1 MAQQGVV
8 LDQDQFCCSI
18 CLDLLKDPVTLA
30 CGHSY
35 CSSCIEGCW
44 DQDEQK
50 GVYNCPQCRQSF
62 TLRPALKRNYMLA
75 EVVEKL
81 KETGGAQAAPSEL
94 TSPAGPGEVTCDL
107 CTGPRKQRAL
117 KSCLVCMV
125 SYCQTHLQ
133 PHYQVPV
140 LKKHK
145 LVEATSGLQEM
156 ICSSH
161 DKLLEVFCRTDQQCI
176 CMLCTMEEH
185 KGHDTLS
192 VKAERDEK
200 QDKLVLIQQEVQQRV
215 QQRQKELKELQ
226 QAVESLKLSGQA
238 AEQDIE
244 RIFTELICSIE
255 RRRSEVKDLIRAQQG
270 AAVSQA
276 EGLLE
281 RLEQEIAELR
291 RRDAELEKLSH
302 TEDNI
307 HFLQKYQSLSS
318 TSVSSDVPSISVP
331 PLQYFKHVTEVVSE
345 LRDKLEELIQR
356 EWSEISTTVST
367 VDVLLPP
374 EPRTRADLLKVSTV
388 DVLLPPE
395 PKTKAELLKV
405 SRVDVFLHP
414 EPKTRADLLRYSCQL
429 TLDSDTAH
437 TQLSLSEENRKV
449 TYTNKPQFD
458 FFECSERFTTY
469 SQVLCR
475 EALSGCCY
483 WEVDIKGRS
492 ADIVVSYENISRKGK
507 KSCFGYNNKSWSL
520 ECSSDGY
527 TFTHKSLETAV
538 SGPRSS
544 RVGVYLDYK
553 AGTLSFYSVVSDT
566 VTLLHRVQTTF
577 TQPLCPGIYLDN
589 SNTSAEIME
598 LY

>member
-8 LDQDQFCCSI
+8 LDQDHFCCSI
-18 CLDLLKDPVTLA
+18 CLDLLKDPVTLH

-50 GVYNCPQCRQSF
+50 GVYSCPQCRQSF
-62 TLRPALKRNYMLA
+62 TLRPALKRNNMLA

-117 KSCLVCMV
+117 KSCLMCMV

-133 PHYQVPV
+133 PHYQVPG

-176 CMLCTMEEH
+176 CYQCVMENH
-185 KGHDTLS
+185 KGHDTVS
-192 VKAERDEK
+192 VKDEREK
-200 QDKLVLIQQEVQQRV
+200 KQNKLVLSQQEVQQRV
-215 QQRQKELKELQ
+215 QQREEELKELQ

-238 AEQDIE
+238 AEKDSE
-244 RIFTELICSIE
+244 RIFTELIRSIE

-291 RRDAELEKLSH
+291 RKDAELEKLSH

-307 HFLQKYQSLSS
+307 HFLQNYQSLSS

-356 EWSEISTTVST
+356 EWSNISTTVST
-367 VDVLLPP
+367 VDVFLP
-374 EPRTRADLLKVSTV
+374 
-388 DVLLPPE
+388 
-395 PKTKAELLKV
+395 
-405 SRVDVFLHP
+405 P
-414 EPKTRADLLRYSCQL
+414 EPKTRADLLPYSCQL
-429 TLDSDTAH
+429 TLDPNTAH
-437 TQLSLSEENRKV
+437 RNLSLSEENRKV
-449 TYTNKPQFD
+449 TCLNQEQPYPVHP
-458 FFECSERFTTY
+458 ERFTFY
-469 SQVLCR
+469 PQVLCR
-475 EALSGCCY
+475 EALSGRCY
-483 WEVDIKGRS
+483 WEVERTGDYVDI
-492 ADIVVSYENISRKGK
+492 AVSYKDISRTGGNSYFGSNNISWR
-507 KSCFGYNNKSWSL
+507 L
-520 ECSSDGY
+520 RCSSDGY
-527 TFTHKSLETAV
+527 TFRHNSVDTAV
-538 SGPRSS
+538 SGLQSS
-544 RVGVYLDYK
+544 RVGVYLDHK

-577 TQPLCPGIYLDN
+577 TQTLYPGFNDYWNCDG
-589 SNTSAEIME
+589 SAEIMK
-598 LY
+598 LW

>member
-8 LDQDQFCCSI
+8 LDQDQFRCSI
-18 CLDLLKDPVTLA
+18 CLDLFKDPVTLA

-50 GVYNCPQCRQSF
+50 GVYSCPQCRQSF
-62 TLRPALKRNYMLA
+62 TLRPALKRNNMLA

-107 CTGPRKQRAL
+107 CTGPGQERAL

-133 PHYQVPV
+133 PHYQVPG
-140 LKKHK
+140 LKNHK

-161 DKLLEVFCRTDQQCI
+161 DKLLEVFCRTDQQCV

-185 KGHDTLS
+185 KGHDMVSL
-192 VKAERDEK
+192 KAERKEK
-200 QDKLVLIQQEVQQRV
+200 QDKLVLSQQEVQQRV
-215 QQRQKELKELQ
+215 QQREKELKELQ
-226 QAVESLKLSGQA
+226 QAVESFKLSGQA
-238 AEQDIE
+238 AVEDSE
-244 RIFTELICSIE
+244 RIFTELIRSIE
-255 RRRSEVKDLIRAQQG
+255 RRRSEVKDLIGAQQG
-270 AAVSQA
+270 AALSQA

-331 PLQYFKHVTEVVSE
+331 PLQYFRHVTEVVSE

-356 EWSEISTTVST
+356 EWSNISTIVST
-367 VDVLLPP
+367 VDVFLP
-374 EPRTRADLLKVSTV
+374 
-388 DVLLPPE
+388 
-395 PKTKAELLKV
+395 
-405 SRVDVFLHP
+405 P
-414 EPKTRADLLRYSCQL
+414 EPKTRADLLPYSWQL
-429 TLDSDTAH
+429 TLDPNTAC
-437 TQLSLSEENRKV
+437 TDLSLSEQNRKV
-449 TYTNKPQFD
+449 TLLKQQKPYPD
-458 FFECSERFTTY
+458 HPERFTDHW
-469 SQVLCR
+469 QVLCR
-475 EALSGCCY
+475 EALSGRCY
-483 WEVDIKGRS
+483 WEVEWRGDGIDI
-492 ADIVVSYENISRKGK
+492 AVSYKDIRRTWGHSGFGDTSESWRLRCSR
-507 KSCFGYNNKSWSL
+507 
-520 ECSSDGY
+520 DGY
-527 TFTHKSLETAV
+527 WFRHNYVVTAV
-538 SGPRSS
+538 SGPQSS
-544 RVGVYLDYK
+544 RVGVYLDHK
-553 AGTLSFYSVVSDT
+553 AGTLSFYSVIFET

-577 TQPLCPGIYLDN
+577 TKPLYPGLGWY
-589 SNTSAEIME
+589 SSSAEIMK
-598 LY
+598 LW

>member
-8 LDQDQFCCSI
+8 LDQDQFCCSV

-50 GVYNCPQCRQSF
+50 GVYSCPQCRQSF
-62 TLRPALKRNYMLA
+62 TRRPALKRNYMLA

-117 KSCLVCMV
+117 KACLVCMV

-133 PHYQVPV
+133 PHNQVPV

-145 LVEATSGLQEM
+145 LVEARSGLQEM

-161 DKLLEVFCRTDQQCI
+161 EKLLEVFCWTDQQCI
-176 CMLCTMEEH
+176 CMLCTMDEH
-185 KGHDTLS
+185 KGHDTVS
-192 VKAERDEK
+192 AKSARKEK
-200 QDKLVLIQQEVQQRV
+200 QDKLVLSQQEVQQRV
-215 QQRQKELKELQ
+215 QQREKELKELQ
-226 QAVESLKLSGQA
+226 QAVESFKRSGQA
-238 AEQDIE
+238 AVEDSE
-244 RIFTELICSIE
+244 RIFTELIRSIE
-255 RRRSEVKDLIRAQQG
+255 RMRSEVKDLIRAQQG

-307 HFLQKYQSLSS
+307 HFLQNYQSLSS

-345 LRDKLEELIQR
+345 LRDKLGELIQR
-356 EWSEISTTVST
+356 EWSNISTTV
-367 VDVLLPP
+367 
-374 EPRTRADLLKVSTV
+374 
-388 DVLLPPE
+388 
-395 PKTKAELLKV
+395 
-405 SRVDVFLHP
+405 
-414 EPKTRADLLRYSCQL
+414 
-429 TLDSDTAH
+429 
-437 TQLSLSEENRKV
+437 
-449 TYTNKPQFD
+449 
-458 FFECSERFTTY
+458 
-469 SQVLCR
+469 
-475 EALSGCCY
+475 
-483 WEVDIKGRS
+483 
-492 ADIVVSYENISRKGK
+492 
-507 KSCFGYNNKSWSL
+507 
-520 ECSSDGY
+520 
-527 TFTHKSLETAV
+527 
-538 SGPRSS
+538 
-544 RVGVYLDYK
+544 
-553 AGTLSFYSVVSDT
+553 
-566 VTLLHRVQTTF
+566 
-577 TQPLCPGIYLDN
+577 
-589 SNTSAEIME
+589 
-598 LY
+598 

>member
-18 CLDLLKDPVTLA
+18 CLDLLKDPVTLH

-50 GVYNCPQCRQSF
+50 GVYSCPQCRQSF

-107 CTGPRKQRAL
+107 CTGPRKERAL
-117 KSCLVCMV
+117 KSCLMCMV

-133 PHYQVPV
+133 PHYQVPG

-145 LVEATSGLQEM
+145 LVEATSGLQDV

-176 CMLCTMEEH
+176 CFLCTMEDH
-185 KGHDTLS
+185 KGHDTVS
-192 VKAERDEK
+192 VKDEREKK
-200 QDKLVLIQQEVQQRV
+200 QDKLVLSQQEVQQRV
-215 QQRQKELKELQ
+215 KQREKELKELQ
-226 QAVESLKLSGQA
+226 QAVESFKLSGQA
-238 AEQDIE
+238 AEKDIE
-244 RIFTELICSIE
+244 RIFTELIRSIE

-307 HFLQKYQSLSS
+307 HFLQNCQSLSS

-356 EWSEISTTVST
+356 EWSNISTTVST
-367 VDVLLPP
+367 VDVFLP
-374 EPRTRADLLKVSTV
+374 
-388 DVLLPPE
+388 
-395 PKTKAELLKV
+395 
-405 SRVDVFLHP
+405 P

-429 TLDSDTAH
+429 TLDTNTTH
-437 TQLSLSEENRKV
+437 MNLYLSEENRKV
-449 TYTNKPQFD
+449 TRLNQPQDLQAFVQGWSYPN
-458 FFECSERFTTY
+458 FGWAYNIHPERFTKNY
-469 SQVLCR
+469 QVLCR

-483 WEVDIKGRS
+483 WEVEWRDGRVNI
-492 ADIVVSYENISRKGK
+492 AVSYKDINRTDHTSF
-507 KSCFGYNNKSWSL
+507 FGDSDKSWRL
-520 ECSSDGY
+520 QCSSDGY
-527 TFTHKSLETAV
+527 SFKHNRVETAV

-544 RVGVYLDYK
+544 RVGVYLDHK
-553 AGTLSFYSVVSDT
+553 AGTLSFYSVISDT

-577 TQPLCPGIYLDN
+577 TQPLYPGFWLCYN
-589 SNTSAEIME
+589 ASAEIMK
-598 LY
+598 LW

>member
-8 LDQDQFCCSI
+8 LDYDQFCCSI
-18 CLDLLKDPVTLA
+18 CLDLLKDPVTLP

-35 CSSCIEGCW
+35 CSSCIKGCW

-50 GVYNCPQCRQSF
+50 GVYSCPQCRQSF
-62 TLRPALKRNYMLA
+62 TLRPALKRNNMLA

-81 KETGGAQAAPSEL
+81 KETGGAQAAFSEL

-125 SYCQTHLQ
+125 SYCQTHIQ

-145 LVEATSGLQEM
+145 LVEAMSGLQEM

-161 DKLLEVFCRTDQQCI
+161 DKLLDVFCRTDQQCI
-176 CMLCTMEEH
+176 CYQCVMENH
-185 KGHDTLS
+185 KGHDTVS
-192 VKAERDEK
+192 VKDEREKK
-200 QDKLVLIQQEVQQRV
+200 QDKLVLSQQEVQQRV
-215 QQRQKELKELQ
+215 QQREKELKELQ
-226 QAVESLKLSGQA
+226 QSVESLMRSGQA
-238 AEQDIE
+238 AEKDIE
-244 RIFTELICSIE
+244 RIFTELIHSIE

-270 AAVSQA
+270 AAVNQT
-276 EGLLE
+276 EGMLE

-302 TEDNI
+302 TKDNI
-307 HFLQKYQSLSS
+307 HFLQNYQSLSS

-356 EWSEISTTVST
+356 EWSKISTTVS
-367 VDVLLPP
+367 
-374 EPRTRADLLKVSTV
+374 S
-388 DVLLPPE
+388 
-395 PKTKAELLKV
+395 
-405 SRVDVFLHP
+405 VDVFLPP
-414 EPKTRADLLRYSCQL
+414 EPKTRADLLTYSYQL
-429 TLDSDTAH
+429 TLDPNTAH
-437 TQLSLSEENRKV
+437 TDLSLSEENRKV
-449 TYTNKPQFD
+449 TRLKQQQPYSVCP
-458 FFECSERFTTY
+458 ERFTRY
-469 SQVLCR
+469 LQVLCR
-475 EALSGCCY
+475 EALSGRCY
-483 WEVDIKGRS
+483 WEVEWRGDFVNI
-492 ADIVVSYENISRKGK
+492 AVSYKDISRADKNSYFGNNK
-507 KSCFGYNNKSWSL
+507 KSWVFQ
-520 ECSSDGY
+520 CSSDGY
-527 TFTHKSLETAV
+527 TFRHNRVETAA

-544 RVGVYLDYK
+544 RVGVYLDHK

-577 TQPLCPGIYLDN
+577 TRTLYPGIYMYDHGA
-589 SNTSAEIME
+589 SAEIMK
-598 LY
+598 LW

>member
-8 LDQDQFCCSI
+8 LDQDHFCCSI
-18 CLDLLKDPVTLA
+18 CLDLLKDPVTLH

-50 GVYNCPQCRQSF
+50 GVYSCPQCRQSF
-62 TLRPALKRNYMLA
+62 TLRPALKRNNMLA

-117 KSCLVCMV
+117 KSCLMCMV

-133 PHYQVPV
+133 PHYQVPG

-176 CMLCTMEEH
+176 CYQCVMENH
-185 KGHDTLS
+185 KGHDTVS
-192 VKAERDEK
+192 VKDEREK
-200 QDKLVLIQQEVQQRV
+200 KQNKLVLSQQEVQQRV
-215 QQRQKELKELQ
+215 QQREEELKELQ

-238 AEQDIE
+238 AEKDSE
-244 RIFTELICSIE
+244 RIFTELIRSIE

-291 RRDAELEKLSH
+291 RKDAELEKLSH

-307 HFLQKYQSLSS
+307 HFLQNYQSLSS

-356 EWSEISTTVST
+356 EWSNISTTV
-367 VDVLLPP
+367 
-374 EPRTRADLLKVSTV
+374 
-388 DVLLPPE
+388 
-395 PKTKAELLKV
+395 
-405 SRVDVFLHP
+405 DVFLPP
-414 EPKTRADLLRYSCQL
+414 EPKTRADLLPYSCQL
-429 TLDSDTAH
+429 TLDPNTAH
-437 TQLSLSEENRKV
+437 RNLSLSEENRKV
-449 TYTNKPQFD
+449 TCLNQEQPYPVHP
-458 FFECSERFTTY
+458 ERFTFY
-469 SQVLCR
+469 PQVLCR
-475 EALSGCCY
+475 EALSGRCY
-483 WEVDIKGRS
+483 WEVERTGDYVDI
-492 ADIVVSYENISRKGK
+492 AVSYKDISRTGGNSYFGSNNISWR
-507 KSCFGYNNKSWSL
+507 L
-520 ECSSDGY
+520 RCSSDGY
-527 TFTHKSLETAV
+527 TFRHNSVDTAV
-538 SGPRSS
+538 SGLQSS
-544 RVGVYLDYK
+544 RVGVYLDHK

-577 TQPLCPGIYLDN
+577 TQTLYPGFNDYWNCDG
-589 SNTSAEIME
+589 SAEIMK
-598 LY
+598 LW

>member
-8 LDQDQFCCSI
+8 LDQDQFCCSV

-50 GVYNCPQCRQSF
+50 GVYSCPQCRQSF

-125 SYCQTHLQ
+125 SFCQTHLQ

-161 DKLLEVFCRTDQQCI
+161 DMPLLVFCRTDQQCI
-176 CMLCTMEEH
+176 CMLCTMDEH

-200 QDKLVLIQQEVQQRV
+200 QDKLVLNQQEVQQRV
-215 QQRQKELKELQ
+215 QQREKELKELQ
-226 QAVESLKLSGQA
+226 QAVESFKRSGQA
-238 AEQDIE
+238 AVEDSE
-244 RIFTELICSIE
+244 KIFTELICSIE

-307 HFLQKYQSLSS
+307 HFLQNYQSLSS
-318 TSVSSDVPSISVP
+318 TSVSSNAPSISVP
-331 PLQYFKHVTEVVSE
+331 PLQYFKDVTEVVSE

-374 EPRTRADLLKVSTV
+374 EPKIR
-388 DVLLPPE
+388 
-395 PKTKAELLKV
+395 AELLKAG
-405 SRVDVFLHP
+405 RGG
-414 EPKTRADLLRYSCQL
+414 
-429 TLDSDTAH
+429 
-437 TQLSLSEENRKV
+437 
-449 TYTNKPQFD
+449 
-458 FFECSERFTTY
+458 
-469 SQVLCR
+469 
-475 EALSGCCY
+475 SG
-483 WEVDIKGRS
+483 GGG
-492 ADIVVSYENISRKGK
+492 A
-507 KSCFGYNNKSWSL
+507 
-520 ECSSDGY
+520 
-527 TFTHKSLETAV
+527 A
-538 SGPRSS
+538 GP
-544 RVGVYLDYK
+544 
-553 AGTLSFYSVVSDT
+553 
-566 VTLLHRVQTTF
+566 
-577 TQPLCPGIYLDN
+577 
-589 SNTSAEIME
+589 
-598 LY
+598 

>member
-8 LDQDQFCCSI
+8 LDQDQFCCSV

-50 GVYNCPQCRQSF
+50 GVYSCPQCRQSF
-62 TLRPALKRNYMLA
+62 TLRPALKRNNIIA
-75 EVVEKL
+75 DVVEKL
-81 KETGGAQAAPSEL
+81 KETRGAQAAPSEL

-117 KSCLVCMV
+117 KSCLMCMV

-133 PHYQVPV
+133 PHYQVPG

-145 LVEATSGLQEM
+145 LMEATSGLQDM

-176 CMLCTMEEH
+176 CMLCTMEDH
-185 KGHDTLS
+185 KGHNTVS
-192 VKAERDEK
+192 VKTERKEK
-200 QDKLVLIQQEVQQRV
+200 QDKLVLSQQEVQQRV
-215 QQRQKELKELQ
+215 QQREKELKELQ
-226 QAVESLKLSGQA
+226 QAVESFKLSGQA
-238 AEQDIE
+238 AEKDIE
-244 RIFTELICSIE
+244 RIFTELIRSIE

-307 HFLQKYQSLSS
+307 HFLQNYQSLSS
-318 TSVSSDVPSISVP
+318 TSVSSDVPSFSVP

-356 EWSEISTTVST
+356 KWSKISTTVST
-367 VDVLLPP
+367 VDVFLP
-374 EPRTRADLLKVSTV
+374 
-388 DVLLPPE
+388 
-395 PKTKAELLKV
+395 
-405 SRVDVFLHP
+405 P
-414 EPKTRADLLRYSCQL
+414 EPKTRADFLRYSCQL
-429 TLDSDTAH
+429 TLDPNTAC
-437 TQLSLSEENRKV
+437 TLLSLTQENRKV
-449 TYTNKPQFD
+449 TYLKQQQPYPD
-458 FFECSERFTTY
+458 HPERFTWY

-475 EALSGCCY
+475 EALSGRCY
-483 WEVDIKGRS
+483 WEVERRGGYVNI
-492 ADIVVSYENISRKGK
+492 AVSYKDISRTDGN
-507 KSCFGYNNKSWSL
+507 SYFGNNNKSWML
-520 ECSSDGY
+520 RCSSDGC
-527 TFTHKSLETAV
+527 TFTHNSVGTAV
-538 SGPRSS
+538 SGPQSS
-544 RVGVYLDYK
+544 RVGVYLDHK

-577 TQPLCPGIYLDN
+577 TQTLYPGFWL
-589 SNTSAEIME
+589 SNYGNSAEI
-598 LY
+598 LKLWWRVL

>member
-18 CLDLLKDPVTLA
+18 CLDLLKDPVTLP

-35 CSSCIEGCW
+35 GRSCIEGYW

-50 GVYNCPQCRQSF
+50 GVYSCPQCRQNF
-62 TLRPALKRNYMLA
+62 TRRPALKTNNMLA

-81 KETGGAQAAPSEL
+81 KETGGAQAFPSEL
-94 TSPAGPGEVTCDL
+94 TSPAGPGEVTCDV

-133 PHYQVPV
+133 PHYQVPG

-161 DKLLEVFCRTDQQCI
+161 DKMLEVFCQTDQQCI

-185 KGHDTLS
+185 KGHDIVS
-192 VKAERDEK
+192 SKAEREEK
-200 QDKLVLIQQEVQQRV
+200 QDKLVLSQQEVQQRV
-215 QQRQKELKELQ
+215 QQREKKLEELQ
-226 QAVESLKLSGQA
+226 QAVDSLKRSGQA
-238 AEQDIE
+238 AEKDSE
-244 RIFTELICSIE
+244 RIFSDMIRSIE

-281 RLEQEIAELR
+281 KLEQEMAELR

-302 TEDNI
+302 IEDNI
-307 HFLQKYQSLSS
+307 HFLQNYQSLSG

-345 LRDKLEELIQR
+345 LREKLEELIQR
-356 EWSEISTTVST
+356 ACSNISTTTPTPAPDPAPDGINRVT
-367 VDVLLPP
+367 
-374 EPRTRADLLKVSTV
+374 
-388 DVLLPPE
+388 
-395 PKTKAELLKV
+395 TKRSILV
-405 SRVDVFLHP
+405 VFLALVIYLVLQHNP
-414 EPKTRADLLRYSCQL
+414 EPKTRADLLQYSCQL
-429 TLDSDTAH
+429 TLDPNTAH
-437 TQLSLSEENRKV
+437 ARLFLSEENRKV
-449 TYTNKPQFD
+449 TRLKQKQPYPD
-458 FFECSERFTTY
+458 HPERFTRH

-475 EALSGCCY
+475 EALSGRCY
-483 WEVDIKGRS
+483 WEVEWRGDNVNM
-492 ADIVVSYENISRKGK
+492 AVSYKDISRTDSHSGFGK
-507 KSCFGYNNKSWSL
+507 NNKSWRLRFSRG
-520 ECSSDGY
+520 GY
-527 TFTHKSLETAV
+527 MFRHNSVETAV

-544 RVGVYLDYK
+544 RVGVYLDHK

-566 VTLLHRVQTTF
+566 VTLLHRVQTNF
-577 TQPLCPGIYLDN
+577 TQPLYPGLWPSIDH
-589 SNTSAEIME
+589 SAEIIKMW
-598 LY
+598 